1 MDKHHSREGIG
12 HTSLQRQVFAD
23 HAGFSRL
30 TGDAAQLLL
39 VIIISFRSEIGI
51 PGPAIRDISVFRRS
65 ILGIHKID
73 YLRILKYN
81 ISSTMT
87 LQGGFNMQWDKLLSD
102 GHYSDANSREQ
113 SLFRSDYDTIIC
125 STLFRRLQDK
135 AQVFPL
141 DEDDYVRTRLTHS
154 LEVSAIGKK
163 LGEYVF
169 SKLKKENR
177 DAWFA
182 THTEKN
188 FSDVLLCAGLVH
200 DIGNPPFGH
209 FGEYSIREWFQKNL
223 HDLYMGGRRVT
234 DILSQWQIQDLLHFE
249 GNAQSIR
256 LLSKTPYL
264 GAYNGF
270 DLSYKV
276 LGSIIK
282 YPVSSQELSGSR
294 YKKIGYHYCE
304 RELFEKLSAAMGLN
318 GARHPLSFLL
328 EAADDI
334 AYRTSDLEDAMVKK
348 VISYQQITGMFK
360 NRGFSGKHNKDYD
373 MDSNT
378 CMSKLSQ
385 FYREAIDNKVRNP
398 ELTAVQRWTQYIQEI
413 MIEEAGESFARHY
426 EELMNGD
433 FNGDLFDD
441 TFSGYMIQAISELS
455 EKYIYTS
462 SVKTKTELF
471 GRRVIHSLLDQ
482 FLPAVLIYDTEESM
496 TFIQR
501 RTVDTVS
508 NFYKTMY
515 HEQAKGKSE
524 SDRLYLRIL
533 MITDF
538 ISGMTDN
545 YAKRLYRELNV

>member
-1 MDKHHSREGIG
+1 
-12 HTSLQRQVFAD
+12 
-23 HAGFSRL
+23 
-30 TGDAAQLLL
+30 
-39 VIIISFRSEIGI
+39 
-51 PGPAIRDISVFRRS
+51 
-65 ILGIHKID
+65 
-73 YLRILKYN
+73 
-81 ISSTMT
+81 
-87 LQGGFNMQWDKLLSD
+87 MQWEQLLSD
-102 GHYSDANSREQ
+102 EHYSNQQFLDHTS
-113 SLFRSDYDTIIC
+113 FRDDYDTIIC

-163 LGEYVF
+163 LGENVF
-169 SKLKKENR
+169 RTLKKA
-177 DAWFA
+177 DKDPWFSS
-182 THTEKN
+182 HTEKE

-223 HDLYMGGRRVT
+223 RNLHVGDRPVT
-234 DILSQWQIQDLLHFE
+234 EILSQWQIQDLLHFE

-270 DLSYKV
+270 DLSYRV

-282 YPVSSQELSGSR
+282 YPVSSAELAGSR
-294 YKKIGYHYCE
+294 YKKIGYHYSE
-304 RELFEKLSAAMGLN
+304 RELFSQLSSTMGLN

-348 VISYQQITGMFK
+348 VISYQQITGIFK
-360 NRGFSGKHNKDYD
+360 NVQSSGEHKRDYD
-373 MDSNT
+373 MDSYT
-378 CMSKLSQ
+378 CMSRLSQ
-385 FYREAIDNKVRNP
+385 FYREAIDNKTRNP
-398 ELTAVQRWTQYIQEI
+398 ELTAVQRWSQYIQEI
-413 MIEEAGESFARHY
+413 MIEEAGESFVKHY
-426 EELMNGD
+426 DELMNGN
-433 FNGDLFDD
+433 FYGDLFDD
-441 TFSGYMIQAISELS
+441 TFSGYLIMAISELS

-482 FLPAVLIYDTEESM
+482 FLPAVLLYDTEEHM

-508 NFYKTMY
+508 NFYKSMY
-515 HEQAKGKSE
+515 HEQSKGKSDT
-524 SDRLYLRIL
+524 DRLYLRMI

>member
-1 MDKHHSREGIG
+1 MKWE
-12 HTSLQRQVFAD
+12 Q
-23 HAGFSRL
+23 
-30 TGDAAQLLL
+30 
-39 VIIISFRSEIGI
+39 
-51 PGPAIRDISVFRRS
+51 
-65 ILGIHKID
+65 
-73 YLRILKYN
+73 
-81 ISSTMT
+81 
-87 LQGGFNMQWDKLLSD
+87 LLSD
-102 GHYSDANSREQ
+102 LHYADHGGQEHSS
-113 SLFRSDYDTIIC
+113 FRNDYDTIIC

-169 SKLKKENR
+169 RELKMRKA
-177 DAWFA
+177 DPWFD
-182 THTEKN
+182 THTEKE

-209 FGEYSIREWFQKNL
+209 FGEYAIREWFQNHLSELQIGGKKVM
-223 HDLYMGGRRVT
+223 DLLT
-234 DILSQWQIQDLLHFE
+234 QWQIEDLLHFE
-249 GNAQSIR
+249 GNAQSLR
-256 LLSKTPYL
+256 LLSKTQYL
-264 GAYNGF
+264 GKYHGF

-282 YPVSSQELSGSR
+282 YPVSSSELRGSR
-294 YKKIGYHYCE
+294 FRKNGYHYTE
-304 RELFEKLSAAMGLN
+304 HDLFSKLNEAMGLD

-348 VISYQQITGMFK
+348 VITYQQIAGLFQNEK
-360 NRGFSGKHNKDYD
+360 NGNNRNRAYD
-373 MDSNT
+373 MDSYT

-385 FYREAIDNKVRNP
+385 FYREELEKKGRNP
-398 ELTAVQRWTQYIQEI
+398 ELTAVQRWSQFVQET
-413 MIEEAGESFARHY
+413 MIVEAGASFVRHY
-426 EELMNGD
+426 DELMNGS
-433 FNGDLFDD
+433 FYGDLFDD
-441 TFSGYMIQAISELS
+441 TFSGYLISAISDLS
-455 EKYIYTS
+455 ERYIYTS

-482 FLPAVLIYDTEESM
+482 FLPAALLYDTDESM

-508 NFYKTMY
+508 NFYKSMY
-515 HEQAKGKSE
+515 HAYAENRTEGE
-524 SDRLYLRIL
+524 RLYLRIL
-533 MITDF
+533 MITDY